1 MRMTDSMLEEVWD
14 LHSHNYS
21 SREIALRTGFSNSTV
36 DLYIGSVKRALD
48 GETVYINKANP
59 IKKQLLV
66 GFCQKR
72 NIVPRISEGNNAY
85 EKSDTPDT
93 NDLRTSLDFI
103 VSLFTEMNSRL
114 REIQNSMEALNK
126 KW

>member
-21 SREIALRTGFSNSTV
+21 AREIALRTGFSNSTV
-36 DLYIGSVKRALD
+36 DLYVGSIKRALD
-48 GETVYINKANP
+48 GEMVYISKATP
-59 IKKQLLV
+59 IKKELLV

-72 NIVPRISEGNNAY
+72 NIVPRISYG
-85 EKSDTPDT
+85 EKPDEKNDAQDA
-93 NDLRTSLDFI
+93 NDLRTTLDFI
-103 VSLFTEMNSRL
+103 ISLFTEMNSRL